1 MSPLARGALSS
12 SSSSSS
18 SSWSWSGALSR
29 KRRLTPLRRNRSS
42 SAHTSKSQ
50 RSPFYLMSELTVSGS
65 GLRWV
70 SLSGPSVETTLLSG
84 TKIKMT
90 LFGPSAPREM
100 FTSCTSWLW
109 CAIQSSLGSK
119 ACKDMEILGLIGAE
133 SWPAGNV
140 RVGWVGDWIAG
151 RQTDALEAKNG
162 QASADLA
169 YQTNWTTILEKK
181 YWKSSS
187 ESQLISFILLTA
199 PKKIYKIVN
208 PARGLVKHLWPKL
221 SFLRIQTSEKDPLVL
236 VAGQKVIRSLDDF
249 FYCNFVRPYVAY
261 KRILS
266 DSVFNT

>member
-187 ESQLISFILLTA
+187 ESQLISLLLT
-199 PKKIYKIVN
+199 PLKKDTKLLIQKEVWWSTF
-208 PARGLVKHLWPKL
+208 GLNYHFWEFKL
-221 SFLRIQTSEKDPLVL
+221 SEKDPLVL